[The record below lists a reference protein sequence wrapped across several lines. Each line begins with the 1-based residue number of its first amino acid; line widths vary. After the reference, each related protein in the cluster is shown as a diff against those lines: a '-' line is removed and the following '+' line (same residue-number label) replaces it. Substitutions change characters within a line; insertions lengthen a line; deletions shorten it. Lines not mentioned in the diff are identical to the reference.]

1 MKFQEA
7 VVKSIKSYMDGK
19 IPEEL
24 EKVTGEPMLY
34 TLEYFDELEKE
45 LEIDDP
51 EIIEEE
57 DDA

>member
-51 EIIEEE
+51 EIKEVE

>member
-1 MKFQEA
+1 
-7 VVKSIKSYMDGK
+7 MDGK

>member
-1 MKFQEA
+1 
-7 VVKSIKSYMDGK
+7 MDGK

-51 EIIEEE
+51 EIKEVE

>member
-1 MKFQEA
+1 MKFQQA

-51 EIIEEE
+51 EIKEVE